1 MKRVITF
8 ILVFCLLAS
17 LGSAFAD
24 SSGSR
29 AVIGA
34 DLTDEQ
40 VTAVYYWFGIDRGSV
55 PEMVMTNTE
64 ERYYLENL
72 VEDGKI
78 GTRSISSV
86 YIQILEEGSGV

>member
-40 VTAVYYWFGIDRGSV
+40 VTAVYYWFGIDRGEKQADPLGGNYELITYS
-55 PEMVMTNTE
+55 
-64 ERYYLENL
+64 
-72 VEDGKI
+72 
-78 GTRSISSV
+78 
-86 YIQILEEGSGV
+86 Q

>member
-40 VTAVYYWFGIDRGSV
+40 VTAVYYWFGID
-55 PEMVMTNTE
+55 MA
-64 ERYYLENL
+64 
-72 VEDGKI
+72 
-78 GTRSISSV
+78 
-86 YIQILEEGSGV
+86 